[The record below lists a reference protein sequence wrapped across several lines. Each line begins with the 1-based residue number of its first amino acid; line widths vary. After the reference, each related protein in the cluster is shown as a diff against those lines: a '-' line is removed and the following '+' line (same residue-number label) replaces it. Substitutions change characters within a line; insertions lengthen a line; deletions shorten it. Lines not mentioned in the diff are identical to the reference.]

1 MTHSAGLDTVDFNA
15 FRTLLEGL
23 LPPGS
28 LCALSDAGGR
38 VHYADPGFQHAIV
51 DKVLARLAS
60 EPAASAR
67 SQPRIVRVRIPP
79 SAWLAAPLRG
89 DDKQPFGYLWACVPM
104 AEDSKA
110 VGRRLVAVASVLGQQ
125 ARLAAR
131 LDDLSAELA
140 ERCEELNLV
149 LYTEDQVSAFAEG
162 QHALDD
168 LVRNCRDY
176 LGVRFAALLMRD
188 KGILIAHDS
197 SAADEAAMPQQRRE
211 ALRTRIYDLVAQTGD
226 TVLVNDPA
234 DPLLAELCPGNACR
248 LLATPIVDGKAEVI
262 GMLAISNDAQQREFS
277 DNDKNLLRV
286 MAQKAVK
293 IVQVGYDSL
302 TGLVNREAFEF
313 LVGQQLNDAQQR
325 ATEHSVLF
333 LDIDQLQLINDT
345 VAHDAGD
352 GVIKSLAALLQRA
365 VRDADVVA
373 RLGGDEFGVLLVGC
387 PMQRA
392 EDIAAELRTN
402 IAALVVPW
410 ADRSLSVT
418 VSVGVAP
425 VDASTETA
433 QAAVAAA
440 ELACDVAKELGKN
453 RVHSYQPT
461 DTRLLKRH
469 HEMDAAGQIQMALHQ
484 DRFELYGQPIE
495 ALDDPG
501 APLHVEALLRMRDDD
516 GELVSP
522 AVFLPAAERYH
533 MMPAVDRWVV
543 TRAVQFLNAHGAQF
557 GAGRGLLAINLSGQ
571 SLSEPAFRTFLE
583 ERLAEL
589 EVPLDRICFEIT
601 ETAVVSDPKRARAF
615 MSELK
620 SRGCKFALDD
630 FGSGLSSF
638 GYLRSLPVD
647 YLKIDGSLVRE
658 IGEDPIAASMV
669 AAVQQVA
676 QVMHLKTVAEFVE
689 NEAIRAMAKKMGVS
703 FAQGYAIG
711 KPQPLDSFV
720 LAQVV
725 RLEIAAGR

>member
-1 MTHSAGLDTVDFNA
+1 MTTSTGLETVDFNVY
-15 FRTLLEGL
+15 RTLLEGV
-23 LPPGS
+23 LPAGS
-28 LCALSDAGGR
+28 LCALSDAAGR
-38 VHYADPGFQHAIV
+38 VQHADETFQQAVIAR
-51 DKVLARLAS
+51 VLDRLAS
-60 EPAASAR
+60 EPTENLR
-67 SQPRIVRVRIPP
+67 SQPKIIRVRIPP
-79 SAWLAAPLRG
+79 DAWLAAPLRG
-89 DDKQPFGYLWACVPM
+89 EDKQTLGYLWACVPA

-110 VGRRLVAVASVLGQQ
+110 VGRRLVAVASVLAQTL
-125 ARLAAR
+125 RLTAR

-149 LYTEDQVSAFAEG
+149 LHTEDQVSEFAEG

-168 LVRNCRDY
+168 LVRNCHDY
-176 LGVRFAALLMRD
+176 LGVRFAALVMRD

-197 SAADEAAMPQQRRE
+197 NGSDAAAMPMLRRN
-211 ALRTRIYDLVAQTGD
+211 ALQTTIYDRVAQTVD
-226 TVLVNDPA
+226 AVLVNDPQ
-234 DPLLAELCPGNACR
+234 DPLLAEFGACR
-248 LLATPIVDGKAEVI
+248 LLATPIVDGREEIV
-262 GMLAISNDAQQREFS
+262 GMLAISNSAEQREFS
-277 DNDKNLLRV
+277 DNDRNLLRV

-352 GVIKSLAALLQRA
+352 GVIKSVAALLQHA

-387 PMQRA
+387 PLQRA

-410 ADRSLSVT
+410 DDRSLSVT

-425 VDASTETA
+425 VDSGTETA
-433 QAAVAAA
+433 QAGVAAA

-484 DRFELYGQPIE
+484 DRFELYGQRIE
-495 ALDDPG
+495 ALDDAG
-501 APLHVEALLRMRDDD
+501 EPLHVEALLRMRGDD

-571 SLSEPAFRTFLE
+571 SLSEPSFRSFLE

-589 EVPLDRICFEIT
+589 EVPLERICFEIT
-601 ETAVVSDPKRARAF
+601 ETAVVSDLKRARAF
-615 MSELK
+615 ISELK

-676 QVMHLKTVAEFVE
+676 QVMNLKTVAEFVE

-711 KPQPLDSFV
+711 RPQPLDSFV

-725 RLEIAAGR
+725 RLEVVAGR

>member
-1 MTHSAGLDTVDFNA
+1 VTTNSGLETVDFNA
-15 FRTLLEGL
+15 YRTLLEGL
-23 LPPGS
+23 LPAGS
-28 LCALSDAGGR
+28 LCALSDAAGGIK
-38 VHYADPGFQHAIV
+38 HADGTFQQTVVA
-51 DKVLARLAS
+51 KVLGRLAN
-60 EPAASAR
+60 EPPANLR
-67 SQPRIVRVRIPP
+67 SQPKIIRVRVPP
-79 SAWLAAPLRG
+79 HAWLAAPLRG
-89 DDKQPFGYLWACVPM
+89 EDKQTMGYLWACVPA
-104 AEDSKA
+104 AEDSKD
-110 VGRRLVAVASVLGQQ
+110 VGRRLVSVASVLAQTV
-125 ARLAAR
+125 RLTTR
-131 LDDLSAELA
+131 LDELSAELA

-149 LYTEDQVSAFAEG
+149 LHTEDQVSAFAEG

-168 LVRNCRDY
+168 LVRNCHDY

-188 KGILIAHDS
+188 KGVLIAHDDNGGDAS
-197 SAADEAAMPQQRRE
+197 TLPSRQRD
-211 ALRTRIYDLVAQTGD
+211 ALKTAIYDRVAQTAD
-226 TVLVNDPA
+226 AVLVNDPG
-234 DPLLAELCPGNACR
+234 DPLLAEFRACR
-248 LLATPIVDGKAEVI
+248 LLATPIFDGKGEVI
-262 GMLAISNDAQQREFS
+262 GMLAISNDATQREFS

-293 IVQVGYDSL
+293 IVQVGYDAL

-313 LVGQQLNDAQQR
+313 LVGQQLDDAQKQ

-345 VAHDAGD
+345 ITHDAGD
-352 GVIKSLAALLQRA
+352 QVIKSLAVLLQHTL
-365 VRDADVVA
+365 RDSDVVA
-373 RLGGDEFGVLLVGC
+373 RLGGDEFGVLLVRC

-392 EDIAAELRTN
+392 EVIAAELRTK
-402 IAALVVPW
+402 IAAFVVPW
-410 ADRSLSVT
+410 DERSLSIT

-425 VDASTETA
+425 IDSDTETA
-433 QAAVAAA
+433 QAAVASA

-453 RVHSYQPT
+453 RVHSYQAQ

-495 ALDDPG
+495 ALDEGG
-501 APLHVEALLRMRDDD
+501 APLHVEALLRMKGED

-522 AVFLPAAERYH
+522 AEFLPAAERYH
-533 MMPAVDRWVV
+533 LMPAIDRWVV
-543 TRAVQFLNAHGAQF
+543 ARAVQFLNEHGPQF
-557 GAGRGLLAINLSGQ
+557 GAGRGMLAINLSGQ
-571 SLSEPAFRTFLE
+571 SLSEPSFRTFLE
-583 ERLAEL
+583 DRLAEL
-589 EVPLDRICFEIT
+589 KVPLERICFEIT
-601 ETAVVSDPKRARAF
+601 ETAVVSDLKRASAF

-669 AAVQQVA
+669 AAVQKVA

-689 NEAIRAMAKKMGVS
+689 NDAIRAVAKKMGVS

-711 KPQPLDSFV
+711 RPQPLDSFV

-725 RLEIAAGR
+725 RLDLAANR

>member
-1 MTHSAGLDTVDFNA
+1 MTTSTGLDAVDFTSY
-15 FRTLLEGL
+15 RTLLEGL
-23 LPPGS
+23 LPAGS
-28 LCALSDAGGR
+28 QCALSDAAGR
-38 VHYADPGFQHAIV
+38 IQHADETFQQAIV
-51 DKVLARLAS
+51 AKVLSRLAS
-60 EPAASAR
+60 EPAENLR
-67 SQPRIVRVRIPP
+67 SQPKIIRVRIPP
-79 SAWLAAPLRG
+79 HACLAAPLRG
-89 DDKQPFGYLWACVPM
+89 EDKQTIGFLWACVPV
-104 AEDSKA
+104 AEDSKT
-110 VGRRLVAVASVLGQQ
+110 VGRRLVAVASVLAQ
-125 ARLAAR
+125 AVRLTTR
-131 LDDLSAELA
+131 LDDLSAALA

-149 LYTEDQVSAFAEG
+149 LHTEDQVSAFAEG

-168 LVRNCRDY
+168 LVRNCHDY

-188 KGILIAHDS
+188 KGILIAHDNNGS
-197 SAADEAAMPQQRRE
+197 DAAAMPAGQRD
-211 ALRTRIYDLVAQTGD
+211 ALRTTIYDRVTQTAD
-226 TVLVNDPA
+226 AVLVNDPR
-234 DPLLAELCPGNACR
+234 DPLLAEFRACR
-248 LLATPIVDGKAEVI
+248 LLATPIFDGKAQVI
-262 GMLAISNDAQQREFS
+262 GMLAISNDVEHREFS

-293 IVQVGYDSL
+293 IVQVGYDPL

-313 LVGQQLNDAQQR
+313 LVGQQLADAQQR
-325 ATEHSVLF
+325 ETEHSVLF

-345 VAHDAGD
+345 VTHDAGD
-352 GVIKSLAALLQRA
+352 GVIKALAALLQRV
-365 VRDADVVA
+365 VRDSDVVA
-373 RLGGDEFGVLLVGC
+373 RLGGDEFGVLLMRC

-392 EDIAAELRTN
+392 EDIAGELRTK

-410 ADRSLSVT
+410 AERSLSVT
-418 VSVGVAP
+418 VSVGVALI
-425 VDASTETA
+425 DSGTETA

-484 DRFELYGQPIE
+484 DRFELYGQSIE
-495 ALDDPG
+495 ALDDAG
-501 APLHVEALLRMRDDD
+501 APLHVEVLLRMRDED
-516 GELVSP
+516 GELVAP
-522 AVFLPAAERYH
+522 AAFLPAAERYH
-533 MMPAVDRWVV
+533 LMPAVDRWVV
-543 TRAVQFLNAHGAQF
+543 THAVQFLNEHGAQF

-571 SLSEPAFRTFLE
+571 SLSEPSFRTFLE
-583 ERLAEL
+583 DRLAEL
-589 EVPLDRICFEIT
+589 KVPLERVCFEIT
-601 ETAVVSDPKRARAF
+601 ETAVVSDLKRARAF
-615 MSELK
+615 ITELK

-638 GYLRSLPVD
+638 SYLRSLPVD
-647 YLKIDGSLVRE
+647 YLKIDGGLVRE

-689 NEAIRAMAKKMGVS
+689 NDAIRAMAKKMGIS

-711 KPQPLDSFV
+711 RPQPLVSFV

-725 RLEIAAGR
+725 RLEVVASR

>member
-1 MTHSAGLDTVDFNA
+1 MTTNTGLETVDFNA
-15 FRTLLEGL
+15 YRTLLDGL
-23 LPPGS
+23 LPAGS
-28 LCALSDAGGR
+28 LCALSDAVGGIK
-38 VHYADPGFQHAIV
+38 HADETFQQAV
-51 DKVLARLAS
+51 VAKVLGRLAN
-60 EPAASAR
+60 EPPANLR
-67 SQPRIVRVRIPP
+67 SQPKIIRVRVPP
-79 SAWLAAPLRG
+79 HAWLAAPLRSE
-89 DDKQPFGYLWACVPM
+89 DKQTMGYLWACVPV
-104 AEDSKA
+104 AEDSKDI
-110 VGRRLVAVASVLGQQ
+110 GRRLVAVASVLAQTV
-125 ARLAAR
+125 RLTTR

-149 LYTEDQVSAFAEG
+149 LHTEDQVSAFAEG
-162 QHALDD
+162 QHALDE
-168 LVRNCRDY
+168 LVRNCHDY

-188 KGILIAHDS
+188 KGVLIAHDNNGGD
-197 SAADEAAMPQQRRE
+197 AATMPARQRD
-211 ALRTRIYDLVAQTGD
+211 ALRTTIYDRVAQTAD
-226 TVLVNDPA
+226 AVLVNDPR
-234 DPLLAELCPGNACR
+234 DPLLAEFRACR
-248 LLATPIVDGKAEVI
+248 LLATPIFDGKAEVI
-262 GMLAISNDAQQREFS
+262 GMLAISNDATQREFS

-313 LVGQQLNDAQQR
+313 LVGQQLDDAQQQ
-325 ATEHSVLF
+325 ASEHSVLF

-345 VAHDAGD
+345 VTHDAGD
-352 GVIKSLAALLQRA
+352 QVIKSLATLLQHA
-365 VRDADVVA
+365 LRDSDVVA
-373 RLGGDEFGVLLVGC
+373 RLGGDEFGALLVRC

-392 EDIAAELRTN
+392 EGIAAELRTK

-410 ADRSLSVT
+410 AERSLSVT

-425 VDASTETA
+425 IDSGTETA
-433 QAAVAAA
+433 QAAVASA

-453 RVHSYQPT
+453 RVHSYQAQ

-484 DRFELYGQPIE
+484 DRFELYGQSIE
-495 ALDDPG
+495 ALDEAG
-501 APLHVEALLRMRDDD
+501 APLHVEALLRMKSEE

-522 AVFLPAAERYH
+522 AEFLPAAERYH
-533 MMPAVDRWVV
+533 LMPAIDRWVV
-543 TRAVQFLNAHGAQF
+543 TRAVQFLNEHGPQF
-557 GAGRGLLAINLSGQ
+557 GAGRGMLAINLSGQ
-571 SLSEPAFRTFLE
+571 SLSEPSFRTFLE
-583 ERLAEL
+583 DRLAEL
-589 EVPLDRICFEIT
+589 IVPLERICFEIT
-601 ETAVVSDPKRARAF
+601 ETAVVSDLKRARAF

-658 IGEDPIAASMV
+658 IGQDPIAASMV
-669 AAVQQVA
+669 AAVQKVA
-676 QVMHLKTVAEFVE
+676 EVMHLKTVAEFVE
-689 NEAIRAMAKKMGVS
+689 NEAIRAVAKKMGVS

-725 RLEIAAGR
+725 RLEVVGSR

>member
-1 MTHSAGLDTVDFNA
+1 MTTSTGLDTVDFNA
-15 FRTLLEGL
+15 FRTLLDGL
-23 LPPGS
+23 LPAGS
-28 LCALSDAGGR
+28 LCALSDSAGR
-38 VHYADPGFQHAIV
+38 IQHADETFQHAV
-51 DKVLARLAS
+51 VAKVLGRLAS
-60 EPAASAR
+60 EPAENLR
-67 SQPRIVRVRIPP
+67 SQPQIIRVRIPP
-79 SAWLAAPLRG
+79 HAWLAAPLRAE
-89 DDKQPFGYLWACVPM
+89 DKQTLGYLWACVPV

-110 VGRRLVAVASVLGQQ
+110 VSRRLVALASVLAQTV
-125 ARLAAR
+125 RLTTR

-140 ERCEELNLV
+140 ERGEELNLV
-149 LYTEDQVSAFAEG
+149 LHTEDQVSAFAEG

-168 LVRNCRDY
+168 LVRNCHDY

-188 KGILIAHDS
+188 KGILIAHDHNGGD
-197 SAADEAAMPQQRRE
+197 AAAMPVGQRD
-211 ALRTRIYDLVAQTGD
+211 ALRTTIYDRVVQTAD
-226 TVLVNDPA
+226 AVLMNDPR
-234 DPLLAELCPGNACR
+234 DPLLAEFRACR

-262 GMLAISNDAQQREFS
+262 GMLAISNDATQREFS

-313 LVGQQLNDAQQR
+313 LVGQQLADAQQR

-352 GVIKSLAALLQRA
+352 GVIKSLAALLQRT

-387 PMQRA
+387 AMQRA

-402 IAALVVPW
+402 VAALVVPW
-410 ADRSLSVT
+410 AERSLSVT

-425 VDASTETA
+425 VDAGTETA

-495 ALDDPG
+495 ALDDAG
-501 APLHVEALLRMRDDD
+501 APLHVEALLRMKGDD

-533 MMPAVDRWVV
+533 LMPAVDRWVV
-543 TRAVQFLNAHGAQF
+543 ARAVQFLNEHGSQF

-571 SLSEPAFRTFLE
+571 SLSEPSFRSFLE
-583 ERLAEL
+583 DRLAEL
-589 EVPLDRICFEIT
+589 KVPLERICFEIT
-601 ETAVVSDPKRARAF
+601 ETAVVSDLKRARAF

-630 FGSGLSSF
+630 FGAGLSSF

-658 IGEDPIAASMV
+658 IAEDPIAASMV

-711 KPQPLDSFV
+711 RPQPLDSFV

-725 RLEIAAGR
+725 RLEVVASR

>member
-1 MTHSAGLDTVDFNA
+1 MTTSTGLDAVDFSTC
-15 FRTLLEGL
+15 RTLLDGL
-23 LPPGS
+23 LPAGS
-28 LCALSDAGGR
+28 VCALSDAAGR
-38 VHYADPGFQHAIV
+38 IQHADETFQQAIV
-51 DKVLARLAS
+51 AKVLGRLAS
-60 EPAASAR
+60 EPAENLR
-67 SQPRIVRVRIPP
+67 SQPKIIRVRIPP
-79 SAWLAAPLRG
+79 HAWLAAPLRG
-89 DDKQPFGYLWACVPM
+89 EDKQTLGFLWACVPV

-110 VGRRLVAVASVLGQQ
+110 VGRRLVAVASVLGQTV
-125 ARLAAR
+125 RLTAR

-149 LYTEDQVSAFAEG
+149 LHTEDQVSAFAEG

-168 LVRNCRDY
+168 LVRNCHDY
-176 LGVRFAALLMRD
+176 LGVRFAALLMRE
-188 KGILIAHDS
+188 KGILIAHDNNGS
-197 SAADEAAMPQQRRE
+197 DAAAMPARQRD
-211 ALRTRIYDLVAQTGD
+211 ALRTTIYDRVAQTAD
-226 TVLVNDPA
+226 AVLVNDPR
-234 DPLLAELCPGNACR
+234 DPLLAEFGACR

-262 GMLAISNDAQQREFS
+262 GMLAISNDAEQREFS

-313 LVGQQLNDAQQR
+313 LVGQQLADSQQR

-352 GVIKSLAALLQRA
+352 GVIKSLAALLQHT

-392 EDIAAELRTN
+392 EEIAAELRTN

-410 ADRSLSVT
+410 AERSLSVT

-425 VDASTETA
+425 VDSGTETA

-484 DRFELYGQPIE
+484 DRFELYGQSIE
-495 ALDDPG
+495 ALDESG
-501 APLHVEALLRMRDDD
+501 APLHVEVLLRMKGDD

-533 MMPAVDRWVV
+533 LMPAVDRWVV
-543 TRAVQFLNAHGAQF
+543 TRAVQFLNEHGPQF

-571 SLSEPAFRTFLE
+571 SLSEPSFRTFLE

-589 EVPLDRICFEIT
+589 KVSLERICFEIT
-601 ETAVVSDPKRARAF
+601 ETAVVSDLKRARAF

-638 GYLRSLPVD
+638 SYLRSLPVD

-658 IGEDPIAASMV
+658 IAEDPIAASMV

-689 NEAIRAMAKKMGVS
+689 NDAIRAMAKKMGVS

-711 KPQPLDSFV
+711 RPQPLDSFV

-725 RLEIAAGR
+725 RLEVVASR